1 MLDVSR
7 NFLSFEAE
15 SQFSL
20 ELRSVHHGTDTSVLT
35 HTTPIIH
42 RLKDVLQHSENRK
55 LKYLIKPTP
64 KAFLSEL
71 VLIANLTRLVSS
83 ERKAQ
88 AEELPRSNWP
98 TRMSMGDCL
107 DY

>member
-15 SQFSL
+15 SQFSV

-35 HTTPIIH
+35 HTTPIVH

-55 LKYLIKPTP
+55 LKYLIKQTP
-64 KAFLSEL
+64 KGIP
-71 VLIANLTRLVSS
+71 VRVSS
-83 ERKAQ
+83 NCQ
-88 AEELPRSNWP
+88 
-98 TRMSMGDCL
+98 L
-107 DY
+107 DTPGII